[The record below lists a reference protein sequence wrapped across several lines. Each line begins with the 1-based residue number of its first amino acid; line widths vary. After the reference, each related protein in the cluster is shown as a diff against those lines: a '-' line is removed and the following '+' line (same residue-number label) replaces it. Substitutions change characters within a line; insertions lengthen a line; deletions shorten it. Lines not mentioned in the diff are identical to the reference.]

1 MADGQRPVPLA
12 GLDTT
17 AEAVAALRDVV
28 AAEEPLDKVLARV
41 AATAARAIPDADAV
55 SITVLTGDSPRTAA
69 YTDERILELD
79 RRQYESGRAPCTGS
93 ARHHRPV
100 HVEIAG
106 GTEPWSEF
114 TEAARRSGVR
124 ASLSVPLLV
133 GDDPAELVG
142 SLNVYSYTAPAFDPF
157 DEAVMRLYTVS
168 ACQAIANARRWQQ
181 SRDTITHLERA
192 LTSRAVI
199 DQAKGALMAVHGC
212 TADEAFQRLVEE
224 SQRRNIKVHDIAREL
239 MASLTAKHR

>member
-1 MADGQRPVPLA
+1 MSDGGRPDPLA
-12 GLDTT
+12 RLDAT
-17 AEAVAALRDVV
+17 AEAVAALRDIF
-28 AAEEPLDKVLARV
+28 AAEEPLDDVLARV
-41 AATAARAIPDADAV
+41 AGTAARAIPDADAV

-79 RRQYESGRAPCTGS
+79 RSQYESGRGPCIES
-93 ARHHRPV
+93 ARHQRPV
-100 HVEIAG
+100 HVEIG
-106 GTEPWSEF
+106 DGTTPWPEF
-114 TEAARRSGVR
+114 AEAARRSGIR

-133 GDDPAELVG
+133 GDDQPEIVG

-157 DEAVMRLYTVS
+157 DEGLMRLYTAS
-168 ACQAIANARRWQQ
+168 AGQAITNARRWQQ
-181 SRDTITHLERA
+181 SRDTIAHLERA

-212 TADEAFQRLVEE
+212 TAEQAFGRLVEE

-239 MASLTAKHR
+239 MASLTTNRR